1 MATKSRAGSICRGE
15 LECGYEMKRS
25 RKLLVVDVA
34 AMGWNFIAQKPPPDF
49 AFQKVAP
56 VFPAVTCVAQ
66 ASFRTASPPTQHG
79 IVSNGLHLPALKKI
93 LFWEQSAAL
102 VEGPRI
108 WDRFRARGGRVGMMF
123 WQQSLGESVDMVLS
137 PRPVHKH
144 SGGMIQDCLC
154 QPGPLYDRLCAEL
167 GRPFNLMHYWGP
179 LASRK
184 SSDWIV
190 DATCA
195 VMAVQDLA
203 PDLLFTYLP
212 HLDYDLQ
219 RHGPSHA
226 SADRARA
233 ALYALLAKL
242 RSAAEDNG
250 YDWLIA
256 GDYAIS
262 AVERPAIFPNRALR
276 EAGLLCTRSLKGM
289 SYPDFFHS
297 PAFAMVDHEV
307 AHVYTRDEATTRRA
321 RETLS
326 SLAGVERVL
335 DRAAQR
341 EVGLDHRRSG
351 DLVLLARK
359 GAWFA
364 YPWWTDRKEAPDFAS
379 HVDIH
384 NKPGYDPC
392 ELFFGWPPL
401 SVSQN
406 TARVGGTHGRA
417 DDDSAVAWA
426 STLTPSITP
435 RSYLDLAVLV
445 RDWCEA
451 PPETSG

>member
-1 MATKSRAGSICRGE
+1 MTER
-15 LECGYEMKRS
+15 

-34 AMGWNFIAQKPPPDF
+34 ALGWNLVAQKPPADF
-49 AFQKVAP
+49 TFQKATP
-56 VFPAVTCVAQ
+56 VFPAVTCVTQ
-66 ASFRTASPPTQHG
+66 ASFRTAAPPSRHG
-79 IVSNGLHLPALKKI
+79 LVSNGLYLPELKKV

-108 WDRFRARGGRVGMMF
+108 WDRLRARGGRVGMMF
-123 WQQSLGESVDMVLS
+123 WQQSLGEAVDLVLS
-137 PRPVHKH
+137 PRPIHKH
-144 SGGMIQDCLC
+144 EGGMIQDCHS
-154 QPGPLYDRLCAEL
+154 QPGPLYERICREV

-195 VMAVQDLA
+195 VMKAPDLA

-219 RHGPSHA
+219 RHGPAHRSA
-226 SADRARA
+226 SRARA
-233 ALYALLAKL
+233 ALYAMLTRL
-242 RSAAEDNG
+242 RETAEASG

-256 GDYAIS
+256 GDYAIGE
-262 AVERPAIFPNRALR
+262 VTRPAVFPNRALR
-276 EAGLLCTRSLKGM
+276 EAGLFCTRAIKGM
-289 SYPDFFHS
+289 AYPDFFHS

-321 RETLS
+321 REVLASLS
-326 SLAGVERVL
+326 GVDRVL
-335 DRAAQR
+335 DRSAQR
-341 EVGLDHRRSG
+341 EYGLDHRRSG
-351 DLVLLARK
+351 DLVLLAAP
-359 GAWFA
+359 GSWFA
-364 YPWWTDRKEAPDFAS
+364 YPWWTERKEAPDFAT

-392 ELFFGWPPL
+392 ELFFGWPPI

-406 TARVGGTHGRA
+406 TAKVGGTHGRA
-417 DDDSAVAWA
+417 DERTAIAWA
-426 STLTPSITP
+426 TSLSPGITP
-435 RSYLDLAVLV
+435 ATYLDLATLV
-445 RDWCEA
+445 RDWCER
-451 PPETSG
+451 GG